1 MANPTARTAPRAALA
16 GRADAP
22 WLAVCVAGT
31 VDASVIQ
38 EEGGAVYD
46 YVIVGAGSAGCVVA
60 NRLGEDP
67 DVRVAVIEAGPPDD
81 APEIHMPLAFG
92 QNLTSEWDWT
102 LFSEPEPGLD
112 HRRNYLPRGRVVG
125 GSSSLNAMIYIRGNR
140 ADYDEWEA
148 MGFANWAYE
157 DVLPY
162 FKRAE
167 DNERGADRYHGVGG
181 PLSVSDSRSMH
192 PVIEAWVQAAGQAGI
207 PHNDDLN
214 GATQDGAGRY
224 QVTQRDGRRC
234 SAAVAYLHPAA
245 ARGNV
250 DLLTDARVYRILFEG
265 KRAVGVEYMRHG
277 RLERVRAEREVIL
290 SAGAYHSPQL
300 LMLSGVGPSEALAP
314 LGMETFH
321 ELPVGQNLQ
330 DHVMLNFVCLTD
342 KGSLISSITP
352 EAMEQY
358 ETEGRGPVTSNGG
371 EGGAFVRTRDGL
383 DAPDVQFHIGC
394 LLLHE
399 EFLGVPFDD
408 AYTFGPAVVKP
419 TSRGQVTLRSPLPH
433 ARPRIVH
440 NYLTTEED
448 RASMIAGVR
457 LNFEIAGAAALKE
470 WRRDDFLVPGS
481 DSEADIMDFVERR
494 AHTLYH
500 PVGTCAMGSV
510 VDDELRVIGLQGLRV
525 VDASVMPTIPRG
537 NTNAP
542 TIMVAEKASDII
554 RELPPLPREQA
565 AAEQVTA

>member
-1 MANPTARTAPRAALA
+1 M
-16 GRADAP
+16 
-22 WLAVCVAGT
+22 
-31 VDASVIQ
+31 
-38 EEGGAVYD
+38 YD

-67 DVRVAVIEAGPPDD
+67 EVRVAVIEAGPPDD
-81 APEIHMPLAFG
+81 APEIHIPAAFG
-92 QNLTSEWDWT
+92 PNLTSDWDWA

-140 ADYDEWEA
+140 ADYDEWAA
-148 MGFANWAYE
+148 MGFAGWGYA

-167 DNERGADRYHGVGG
+167 DNERGASRYHGVGG

-192 PVIEAWVQAAGQAGI
+192 PVVEAWVEAAGQAGI
-207 PHNDDLN
+207 PHNGDLN
-214 GATQDGAGRY
+214 GATQEGAGRY

-234 SAAVAYLHPAA
+234 SAAVAYLHPAV

-250 DLLTDARVYRILFEG
+250 EVVTDARVYRILFEG
-265 KRAVGVEYMRHG
+265 TRAVGVEYMRHG
-277 RLERVRAEREVIL
+277 TLEQVRAGREVIL

-300 LMLSGVGPSEALAP
+300 LMLSGVGPAEALAP
-314 LGMETFH
+314 LNMATFH

-342 KGSLISSITP
+342 KGSLISSLDP
-352 EAMEQY
+352 GAFELFEA
-358 ETEGRGPVTSNGG
+358 EGRGPVSSNGG
-371 EGGAFVRTRDGL
+371 EGGAFVRTRAGL
-383 DAPDVQFHIGC
+383 EAPDVQFHIGC

-419 TSRGQVTLRSPLPH
+419 TSRGRVTLRSPLPH

-440 NYLTTEED
+440 NYLTTDED

-457 LNFEIAGAAALKE
+457 LNFEIAGAAALKD
-470 WRRDDFLVPGS
+470 WRRADFLVPKS
-481 DSEADIMDFVERR
+481 DSEGDIMDFVERR

-500 PVGTCAMGSV
+500 PVGSCAMGSV
-510 VDDELRVIGLQGLRV
+510 VDEELRVIGLEGLRV
-525 VDASVMPTIPRG
+525 VDASVMPTLVGG

-542 TIMVAEKASDII
+542 TIMIAERVAGFMQE
-554 RELPPLPREQA
+554 P
-565 AAEQVTA
+565 

>member
-1 MANPTARTAPRAALA
+1 M
-16 GRADAP
+16 
-22 WLAVCVAGT
+22 
-31 VDASVIQ
+31 
-38 EEGGAVYD
+38 YD

-60 NRLGEDP
+60 GRLGEDP
-67 DVRVAVIEAGPPDD
+67 DVKVAVIEAGPPDD
-81 APEIHMPLAFG
+81 APEIHTPAAFG
-92 QNLTSEWDWT
+92 PNLTSDWDWA

-112 HRRNYLPRGRVVG
+112 FRRNYLPRGRVLG

-140 ADYDEWEA
+140 ADYDEWAA
-148 MGFANWAYE
+148 MGFDGWGYE

-167 DNERGADRYHGVGG
+167 DNERGASRYHGVGG
-181 PLSVSDSRSMH
+181 PLSVSESRSMH
-192 PVIEAWVQAAGQAGI
+192 PVVEAWVEAAGQAGI
-207 PHNDDLN
+207 PHNEDLN

-250 DLLTDARVYRILFEG
+250 DVLTDARVYRILFEG
-265 KRAVGVEYMRHG
+265 KRAVGVELMRHG
-277 RLERVRAEREVIL
+277 ALEQVRAEREVIV

-300 LMLSGVGPSEALAP
+300 LMLSGVGPSEALTP
-314 LGMETFH
+314 LNMETFH

-352 EAMEQY
+352 EAMTLF
-358 ETEGRGPVTSNGG
+358 ETEGRGPLSSNGG
-371 EGGAFVRTRDGL
+371 EGGAFIRTRDGL
-383 DAPDVQFHIGC
+383 AAPDVQFHIGC

-419 TSRGQVTLRSPLPH
+419 TSRGMVTLRSPLPH
-433 ARPRIVH
+433 ARPRIIH
-440 NYLTTEED
+440 NYLTTDED

-457 LNFEIAGAAALKE
+457 LNFEISAAPALKE
-470 WRRDDFLVPGS
+470 WRRADFLVPKS
-481 DSEADIMDFVERR
+481 DSDADIMDFVERR

-510 VDDELRVIGLQGLRV
+510 VDQELRVIGLEGLRV

-542 TIMVAEKASDII
+542 TIMVAEKAADII
-554 RELPPLPREQA
+554 RGLPPLPREQA
-565 AAEQVTA
+565 AEEVTAA

>member
-1 MANPTARTAPRAALA
+1 M
-16 GRADAP
+16 
-22 WLAVCVAGT
+22 
-31 VDASVIQ
+31 
-38 EEGGAVYD
+38 YD

-112 HRRNYLPRGRVVG
+112 YRRNYLPRGRVVG

-140 ADYDEWEA
+140 ADYDEWAA
-148 MGFANWAYE
+148 MGFAGWGYD

-167 DNERGADRYHGVGG
+167 DNERGASRYHGVGG
-181 PLSVSDSRSMH
+181 PLAVSDSRSMH

-250 DLLTDARVYRILFEG
+250 DVLTDARVYRILFEG
-265 KRAVGVEYMRHG
+265 KRAVGVELMRHG
-277 RLERVRAEREVIL
+277 RLEQVRAEREVIV

-314 LGMETFH
+314 LGMAPFH

-352 EAMEQY
+352 EAMELY

-383 DAPDVQFHIGC
+383 EAPDVQFHIGC

-440 NYLTTEED
+440 NYLTTDED

-457 LNFEIAGAAALKE
+457 LNFEIAAAEALKE
-470 WRRDDFLVPGS
+470 WRRDDFLVPKS

-510 VDDELRVIGLQGLRV
+510 VDEELRVIGLEGLRV

-554 RELPPLPREQA
+554 RERAPLPRQLEA
-565 AAEQVTA
+565 ANQVTA